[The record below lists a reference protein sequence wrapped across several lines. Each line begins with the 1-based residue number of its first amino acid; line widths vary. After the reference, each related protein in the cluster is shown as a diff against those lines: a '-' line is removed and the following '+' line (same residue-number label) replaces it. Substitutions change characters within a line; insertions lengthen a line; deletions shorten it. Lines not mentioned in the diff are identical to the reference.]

1 MKSHEKEQLLTTIIQ
16 IDSNKIFKCKNIN
29 GLILYS
35 LKKNLEEKCIKN
47 GFVLPNTISI
57 VERSYGKM
65 INIDKVSKIQYSL
78 TYKVKTLLP
87 KKDDEYE
94 CIIDSI
100 TKMGIISYFS
110 TNKEED
116 IKNSPLLI
124 IIPREYIEE
133 DRLNSMTKGQKIRV
147 KVLDSRIKYTK

>member
-100 TKMGIISYFS
+100 IVF
-110 TNKEED
+110 
-116 IKNSPLLI
+116 
-124 IIPREYIEE
+124 
-133 DRLNSMTKGQKIRV
+133 
-147 KVLDSRIKYTK
+147 